1 MIAVSPVLDV
11 PSKKP
16 TINAVI
22 EPSLK
27 EDFERLCEI
36 EQRSM
41 SNMIVLLVNQA
52 VATAKREGKL
62 GDHTNSKGAKTK

>member
-1 MIAVSPVLDV
+1 MIAVNSVSVV

-16 TINAVI
+16 TINTVVD
-22 EPSLK
+22 PSLK

-41 SNMIVLLVNQA
+41 SNMLVLLISKA
-52 VATAKREGKL
+52 VESAKREGKL
-62 GDHTNSKGAKTK
+62 GDRANSKGAK

>member
-1 MIAVSPVLDV
+1 MIAVSPVSVV

-16 TINAVI
+16 TINTVV

-27 EDFERLCEI
+27 KDFERLCEI

-41 SNMIVLLVNQA
+41 SNMLVLLISQA
-52 VATAKREGKL
+52 VEAAKREGKL
-62 GDHTNSKGAKTK
+62 KDPTPNSDR

>member
-1 MIAVSPVLDV
+1 MIGVSPVLEV

-16 TINAVI
+16 TINAAV

-27 EDFERLCEI
+27 EDFERLCEF

-41 SNMIVLLVNQA
+41 SNMIVLLITQA
-52 VATAKREGKL
+52 VASAKREGKL
-62 GDHTNSKGAKTK
+62 GDRTNSKGAKIK